1 MGAFIRFVLIGLVI
15 LFIYR
20 LIKNALFPPQNNYN
34 QNRQDPYQ
42 QKKNEGETTIHK
54 RDKNDPGK
62 GDYIDYEEIE

>member
-15 LFIYR
+15 LFVYR
-20 LIKNALFPPQNNYN
+20 LIKNALFPPQNKYN
-34 QNRQDPYQ
+34 QSRQDHFK

-54 RDKNDPGK
+54 RDKSDPSK